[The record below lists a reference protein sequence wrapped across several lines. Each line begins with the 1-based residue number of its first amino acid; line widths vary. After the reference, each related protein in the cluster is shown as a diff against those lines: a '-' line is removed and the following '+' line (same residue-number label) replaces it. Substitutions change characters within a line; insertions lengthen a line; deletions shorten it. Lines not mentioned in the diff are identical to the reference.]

1 MISGPAAVLSE
12 RRCDLA
18 DRPGQGCRPLRPL
31 AAPCGATTIG
41 VHQANVEGVAMTA
54 HDIAIAMQRAKRVLQ
69 RHPEM
74 ALHDDA
80 PATARWQGGTR
91 IVSSHANGIHLST
104 DMPGE
109 LGGSGDQV
117 TPGWLFRAGLASCFA
132 TCIAMGAAD
141 EGIELT
147 TLEVLA
153 TSRSDSRGL
162 LGVRDANGK
171 AVFAGPS
178 EVRLH
183 VRIGAHNATAE
194 RLKALVKSSQPC
206 SPIPNAV
213 QCATPLAFHID
224 IDVG

>member
-1 MISGPAAVLSE
+1 VISGLAAVLPE

-74 ALHDDA
+74 
-80 PATARWQGGTR
+80 
-91 IVSSHANGIHLST
+91 SSHANGIRLST

-109 LGGSGDQV
+109 LGGSGDQI

-162 LGVRDANGK
+162 LGVRDANGE

-213 QCATPLAFHID
+213 QCATPVAFHID